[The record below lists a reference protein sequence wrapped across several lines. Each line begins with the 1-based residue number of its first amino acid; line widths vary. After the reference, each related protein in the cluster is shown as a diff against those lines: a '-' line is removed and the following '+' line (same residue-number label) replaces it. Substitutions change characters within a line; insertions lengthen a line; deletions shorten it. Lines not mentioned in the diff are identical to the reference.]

1 MDKEHKEDQWKPI
14 SGLKIA
20 KQRAIKIEKIRDFFK
35 KENVLEVDT
44 PILSRSAASDINI
57 ESISASLSDNSSSS
71 NFLHTSPELYMKRLL
86 ADGFKDIYQ
95 ICKVFRDN
103 ELGCN
108 HLPEF
113 TMIEWYR
120 MGFNLQEIIKNTI
133 ELISMILDNSHPSIQ
148 TDIISY
154 QDAFKKYL
162 NIDPMN
168 DDINKIN
175 RTINPE
181 ESLVKKFNKDQYL
194 DFLLSTKVTKEFHA
208 KKLTVLYHYP
218 SSQAALARICPDDK
232 RFSDRFEVFFGD
244 LELANGYVELTDAD
258 EIKQRFSNDQLYRE
272 EHGLKIRPLD
282 YNFINAVKYGLPECA
297 GVALGFDRLLM
308 ISEGE
313 GSIEKVQQFSPFTN
327 NKEHV

>member
-1 MDKEHKEDQWKPI
+1 MNKQHKEDQWKPI

-20 KQRAIKIEKIRDFFK
+20 KERAIKLEKIRNFFK

-44 PILSRSAASDINI
+44 PILSKSATSDINI
-57 ESISASLSDNSSSS
+57 ESISASLSDNSSST

-95 ICKVFRDN
+95 ICKVFRGS
-103 ELGCN
+103 ELGSN

-120 MGFNLQEIIKNTI
+120 MGFNLKEIIRNTI
-133 ELISMILDNSHPSIQ
+133 ELISMILNNSHPSIQ
-148 TDIISY
+148 TDTISY
-154 QDAFKKYL
+154 QDAFKEYL
-162 NIDPMN
+162 NIDPIN
-168 DDINKIN
+168 DDINKISSI
-175 RTINPE
+175 INPE
-181 ESLVKKFNKDQYL
+181 ESLAKEFNKNQCL
-194 DFLLSTKVTKEFHA
+194 DFLLSTKITKEFHT
-208 KKLTVLYHYP
+208 KKLTVLHHYP
-218 SSQAALARICPDDK
+218 ASQAALARICPDDK
-232 RFSDRFEVFFGD
+232 RFSDRFEIFLGD

-258 EIKQRFSNDQLYRE
+258 EIKQRFSDDQLYRE

-282 YNFINAVKYGLPECA
+282 CNFINAMEHGLPGCA

-313 GSIEKVQQFSPFTN
+313 GNIEKVQQFSPFTN
-327 NKEHV
+327 QKEHA